1 MILRKKTNIA
11 GRKIRVKRAPLDGSS
26 KFEKLLKGA
35 TGDRHFSLRLYISG
49 STPRSTKAVANIRS
63 MCEQHLPGRYDL
75 EVIDIY
81 QQPEH
86 AVLGQI
92 IAAPTLIKRLPLPLR
107 RFIGNLSDQKKLLVA
122 LNIEDELGPT
132 RSKSKA

>member
-1 MILRKKTNIA
+1 LPKKTNIA
-11 GRKIRVKRAPLDGSS
+11 RKKRRGKRAPLDGSS
-26 KFEKLLKGA
+26 RFEKLLKGVA
-35 TGDRHFSLRLYISG
+35 GDRHFSLQLYISG
-49 STPRSTKAVANIRS
+49 STPRSSKAVANIRS

-107 RFIGNLSDQKKLLVA
+107 RLIGNLSDQKKLLVA
-122 LNIEDELGPT
+122 LNIEEEPGAA
-132 RSKSKA
+132 RSKTKA